1 VDGTPFGP
9 YRLIELLGRGGMGE
23 VWRAFDTDT
32 DRIVAIKLLP
42 AHFSENEEFQQRFRR
57 EAHAAARLNT
67 PHVIPIHRYGEIDG
81 RLYVDMR
88 LIEGRDLQAVLGVG
102 PLQPARAVR
111 IIEQV
116 AEALQAAHEIGLVHR
131 DVKPSNILLD
141 RNDFAYLIDFGI
153 ARAADETRL
162 TKSGNAIGTFAYM
175 APERLGTR
183 AQEDARADIYS
194 LACVL
199 YECLTGHPPFDADT
213 TAGLV
218 VAHLNT
224 PPPQPSTAQPRV
236 PAQMDAVIATGMAKD
251 PDRRYGT
258 TVELANA
265 AHSAITVPMAR
276 TPSGAAPHPLAPMPG
291 EAPTLFDTRPSP
303 PGTPGAATF
312 PAAVSPGAPIR
323 NQTPAIP
330 PAPPGRRRWWAR
342 KPVLVAAA
350 LVVVAAL
357 TATIFVATTW
367 HTRRSAPAGPT
378 TSAQSSTA
386 TRHTQQSAPAGPL
399 SSAPP
404 ATAPQVNGPQQVLPF
419 TGLNNPNWVAVDGAG
434 TVYVTDFDWRV
445 LRLAVGATS
454 QEVLPFTGLYEPA
467 GVAVAGAGTVYVADT
482 HNDRVLRLAAGA
494 ASQEVLPFTGLTGP
508 AGLAVDGAGTL
519 YVADR
524 GNNRVLRLAAGA
536 TSQEVLPFTGLKE
549 PAGLAVDGAG
559 NLYLA
564 DYHNGRVLWL
574 AAGATT
580 PQVLP
585 FTDLSGSHGVAVNGA
600 GNLYVTDMYHNRVL
614 KLPVK

>member
-42 AHFSENEEFQQRFRR
+42 AHFSENKDFQQRFRR

-88 LIEGRDLQAVLGVG
+88 LIEGRDLQAVLAEG
-102 PLQPARAVR
+102 PIQPARAVR

-116 AEALQAAHEIGLVHR
+116 AEALQGAHEIGLVHR

-162 TKSGNAIGTFAYM
+162 TKSGNAIGSFAYI

-183 AQEDARADIYS
+183 AEEDARADIYS

-213 TAGLV
+213 MAGLV
-218 VAHLNT
+218 VAHLNS
-224 PPPQPSTAQPRV
+224 PPPQPSTTQPRV

-251 PDRRYGT
+251 PDQRYGT

-265 AHSAITVPMAR
+265 AHDAITVPIR
-276 TPSGAAPHPLAPMPG
+276 RSPSGAAPHPPAPTPG
-291 EAPTLFDTRPSP
+291 EVPTLFDTPPSP
-303 PGTPGAATF
+303 PITSDAATF
-312 PAAVSPGAPIR
+312 PVGVSPGAPTR
-323 NQTPAIP
+323 NQTPAPP
-330 PAPPGRRRWWAR
+330 PAPPGWRRWWAH
-342 KPVLVAAA
+342 KPVLIAAA
-350 LVVVAAL
+350 LLVVAAL
-357 TATIFVATTW
+357 TATIIVATTR
-367 HTRRSAPAGPT
+367 HTQQSAPAGPT
-378 TSAQSSTA
+378 TSAQPSTT

-399 SSAPP
+399 TSAQPST
-404 ATAPQVNGPQQVLPF
+404 TAPQVYGMQQVLPF

-434 TVYVTDFDWRV
+434 TLYVTDFNW
-445 LRLAVGATS
+445 
-454 QEVLPFTGLYEPA
+454 
-467 GVAVAGAGTVYVADT
+467 
-482 HNDRVLRLAAGA
+482 
-494 ASQEVLPFTGLTGP
+494 
-508 AGLAVDGAGTL
+508 
-519 YVADR
+519 
-524 GNNRVLRLAAGA
+524 RVLRLAAGA
-536 TSQEVLPFTGLKE
+536 TSQEVLPFTGLNE
-549 PAGLAVDGAG
+549 PAGVAVDGAG
-559 NLYLA
+559 TLYLA

-585 FTDLSGSHGVAVNGA
+585 FTDLSGSHGVAVHGA
-600 GNLYVTDMYHNRVL
+600 GTLYVTDMYHNRVL